1 MRTGGDE
8 FMIVMLGE
16 HTGQEIE
23 DIREMIKARLD
34 EAFHKEEI
42 FQELSASVGAAHS
55 DKGKEDFELLVGEA
69 DALMYYEKEKEKEKR
84 KSRR

>member
-8 FMIVMLGE
+8 FIIVMLGNC
-16 HTGQEIE
+16 TGQEIE
-23 DIREMIKARLD
+23 DIREMIKSRLD
-34 EAFHKEEI
+34 EAFQKEEI
-42 FQELSASVGAAHS
+42 FQDLSASVGAAHS
-55 DKGKEDFELLVGEA
+55 DKGKEDFDLLVGEA